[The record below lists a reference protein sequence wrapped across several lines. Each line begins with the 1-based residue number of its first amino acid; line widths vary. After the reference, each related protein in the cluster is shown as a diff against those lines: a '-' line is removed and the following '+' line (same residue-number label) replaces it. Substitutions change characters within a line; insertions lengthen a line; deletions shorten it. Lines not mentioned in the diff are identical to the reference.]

1 MAVALGGAFGTAW
14 LVWVIGRAYLHVGLE
29 HQAASAFR
37 ASAIWGLLLLASF
50 CGFGAGLNAWLFPR
64 QQADWGLRCAWGW
77 GVAIA
82 IGGLLCALDLAT
94 RRVLVGLVGMG
105 LVMLAVEL
113 ARGYR
118 RWSHGSVLRWARVAW
133 ARAPMALAAASV
145 FGLGGVAYL
154 ASIVNTDFNGNDDKL
169 CYFAFAR
176 EILDRGTLSQPFSM
190 RRISAYG
197 AKSLLDAM
205 QIAIPV
211 PDTHLHLLDSGMALL
226 AVLALLAGHLRASP
240 RTSRVVVLLLLLL
253 TVTLPEIRINT
264 ATTMTGVVYFL
275 GLYRTLVWRPAAETR
290 GWRAAVPVALLAAGA
305 AGLRQNYLV
314 PIAVLLVLEYGRPI
328 VRGLTWGP
336 LRAPGERS
344 SVRSSPRASP
354 RRASSFDLLR
364 TLRALRIDRG
374 AVLDAV
380 YAAALLGVL
389 LAPWWALAWRW
400 CGTFLFPFA
409 HGNFNVE
416 YSFFE
421 PLKPF
426 EELHYVW
433 DNLCY
438 CMPVKAV
445 PLLLIAAIAR
455 RNGWRRA
462 TVAHLGIAAF
472 VGFAV
477 LLRAYPDAEI
487 HDLGR
492 YYFGFTFA
500 ALLAIALET
509 GTGEPGERRTSARS
523 KTEHAAALALV
534 VAGIALQIYGDR
546 DATTQAYDKA
556 LMQLQPEYETPK
568 PWTPPEPDRVYQS
581 LQEAVP
587 KGAPI
592 AVMVDEPGRFDF
604 ARNRIESLDMVGAMA
619 PPPGLPLREGP
630 DAMAEYLV
638 SHGYRYAIVVHPDA
652 AAYLYRRDTWE
663 HNLTAGALPV
673 WKRTAYHYLR
683 AFDAFD
689 GLRKS
694 RAHLADAGSMTT
706 LDLSKVV
713 N

>member
-1 MAVALGGAFGTAW
+1 
-14 LVWVIGRAYLHVGLE
+14 
-29 HQAASAFR
+29 
-37 ASAIWGLLLLASF
+37 
-50 CGFGAGLNAWLFPR
+50 
-64 QQADWGLRCAWGW
+64 
-77 GVAIA
+77 
-82 IGGLLCALDLAT
+82 
-94 RRVLVGLVGMG
+94 VLVGLVGVG
-105 LVMLAVEL
+105 LVMLVVEL

-118 RWSHGSVLRWARVAW
+118 RWSHGSPLRWIRVAW
-133 ARAPMALAAASV
+133 ARAPAALAVASV
-145 FGLGGVAYL
+145 FGVGGVAYL

-176 EILDRGTLSQPFSM
+176 EILDRGTLSQPFSL

-211 PDTHLHLLDSGMALL
+211 PDTHLHLVDSGMALL

-275 GLYRTLVWRPAAETR
+275 GLYRTLVWQPAAETR

-328 VRGLTWGP
+328 VRGVTWG
-336 LRAPGERS
+336 S
-344 SVRSSPRASP
+344 
-354 RRASSFDLLR
+354 
-364 TLRALRIDRG
+364 LRALRIDRR
-374 AVLDAV
+374 AVLSAV
-380 YAAALLGVL
+380 YAAALLGLL

-455 RNGWRRA
+455 RNASRRP
-462 TVAHLGIAAF
+462 TVAHLAIAAF

-477 LLRAYPDAEI
+477 LLRAYPDSEM

-500 ALLAIALET
+500 SLLAIALET
-509 GTGEPGERRTSARS
+509 GTGEVGERRGERRAVERG

-534 VAGIALQIYGDR
+534 VAGLALQIYGDR

-556 LMQLQPEYETPK
+556 LTQLQPEYETPK
-568 PWTPPEPDRVYQS
+568 PWTPLEPDKVYQS
-581 LQEAVP
+581 LQDAVP

-592 AVMVDEPGRFDF
+592 AVMVDEPGNFDF

-630 DAMAEYLV
+630 GAVADYLV

-652 AAYLYRRDTWE
+652 AGYLYRRDTWE
-663 HNLTAGALPV
+663 RNLAAGTLPV
-673 WKRTAYHYLR
+673 WKRTAFHYLR